1 MLYFRYS
8 LFQLSADNWWQ
19 PSIISGFQA
28 VDPVIVLI
36 ELIIAHLMMHIQ
48 HDQDEG
54 GNSNG
59 QAENI
64 YKGSDFVA
72 PEDSECD
79 DEEAA

>member
-8 LFQLSADNWWQ
+8 LFHISADNGRQ
-19 PSIISGFQA
+19 SAIITRLQA

-36 ELIIAHLMMHIQ
+36 EFIIAHLMMHIQ

-64 YKGSDFVA
+64 YKGSDLIS
-72 PEDSECD
+72 PQDSESD
-79 DEEAA
+79 FEEAT